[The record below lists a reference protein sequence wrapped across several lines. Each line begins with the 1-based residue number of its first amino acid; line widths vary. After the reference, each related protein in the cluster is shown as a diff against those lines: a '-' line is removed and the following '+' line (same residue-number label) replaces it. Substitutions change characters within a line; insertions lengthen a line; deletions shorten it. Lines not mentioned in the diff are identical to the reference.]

1 LARDCINLRKFLE
14 NVKKTQAHWESL
26 KDHRDPRKIL
36 GNATDS
42 QKKSQKVRIESIFK
56 KSSDLMEI
64 PYDILILIFVY
75 NVI

>member
-14 NVKKTQAHWESL
+14 NVKKTQAHWKFL

-42 QKKSQKVRIESIFK
+42 QKKITEN
-56 KSSDLMEI
+56 SS
-64 PYDILILIFVY
+64 
-75 NVI
+75 